1 MQNININ
8 VNSEIGKL
16 EGVIIHQPG
25 PEIESMSPEN
35 ASEALYSDILNRSV
49 ALPEYNGFS
58 GVLKKYTKVF
68 EVNNL
73 LEETL
78 ADTSVKHNLIKTICA
93 KEQHDGEGI
102 CNLIDEINNKDLA
115 KQLIQGIVMD
125 KNNLTKFLSSDR
137 YCFDPLPNLFFT
149 RDASFSV
156 GNEVM
161 ISNMASEVRDRET
174 LIMDAIFKYHPV
186 FKAVTV
192 NSVSLY
198 NKSKEINKE
207 IKTDTKKEVKKIATI
222 EGGDVLV
229 ARDDILIIG
238 NGARTTTQGVDS
250 IIEHTKTKT
259 GKHHIIVQQLP
270 HEPDSF
276 IHLDMVFTLLDK
288 NTCMVY
294 KPLIL
299 ESNKYATI
307 HITIDNHKVID
318 IKEEKNILDALRP
331 LGMDLEPIMC
341 GGESDTLLMKREQ
354 WHSGANFF
362 TLEPGKIV
370 GYARNVNT
378 INALNKNGFD
388 VVSANDIILGNT
400 TFDDHKKMV
409 VTIEGNEL
417 ARGGGGARCMSM
429 PVSRQKVD
437 W

>member
-16 EGVIIHQPG
+16 EGVVIHQPG

-35 ASEALYSDILNRSV
+35 AAEALYSDILNLSV

-58 GVLKKYTKVF
+58 GVLKKYTNVF

-78 ADTSVKHNLIKTICA
+78 VDKTVKHNLIKNICA
-93 KEQHDGEGI
+93 KEQYHGEDI
-102 CNLIDEINNKDLA
+102 CNFIDEINNKTLA
-115 KQLIQGIVMD
+115 NQLIQGIVMD
-125 KNNLTKFLSSDR
+125 KDNLTKFLSNDK
-137 YCFDPLPNLFFT
+137 YCFNPLPNLFFT
-149 RDASFSV
+149 RDASFSI

-161 ISNMASEVRDRET
+161 ISKMASNVRDRET
-174 LIMDAIFKYHPV
+174 LIMDTIFSYHPF
-186 FKAVTV
+186 FKANTV
-192 NSVSLY
+192 NSVPLY
-198 NKSKEINKE
+198 DKSGKG
-207 IKTDTKKEVKKIATI
+207 TI

-238 NGARTTTQGVDS
+238 NGARTTTQGIDS
-250 IIEHTKTKT
+250 MIEHTKTKP
-259 GKHHIIVQQLP
+259 GIHHIIVQQLP
-270 HEPDSF
+270 HEPESF

-288 NTCMVY
+288 NTCMVFE
-294 KPLIL
+294 PLIL
-299 ESNKYATI
+299 DGSSYATI
-307 HITIDNHKVID
+307 HITIENNKVID
-318 IKEEKNILDALRP
+318 IKEEKNILTALRQ
-331 LGMDLEPIMC
+331 LGMDFEPIMC
-341 GGESDTLLMKREQ
+341 GGENDTLLMKREQ

-370 GYARNVNT
+370 GYRRNINT
-378 INALNKNGFD
+378 IEALDKYGFD
-388 VVSANDIILGNT
+388 VVSASDIISGKT

-409 VTIEGNEL
+409 ITIEGNEL

-429 PVSRQKVD
+429 PVSRQKVE